1 MILKKLLQKN
11 LKMSNLKFFII
22 SENKNTDSVALK
34 YANILRNNN
43 YCTICGFSY
52 KSIKSNMKYA
62 HKKKSDYVILIFN
75 NEIILK
81 NMKLSNQEKITFD
94 KLIKKFD
101 LHYKIE

>member
-1 MILKKLLQKN
+1 MKKMILTMIQN
-11 LKMSNLKFFII
+11 NLKFFII

-62 HKKKSDYVILIFN
+62 HKKSLIMLF
-75 NEIILK
+75 
-81 NMKLSNQEKITFD
+81 
-94 KLIKKFD
+94 
-101 LHYKIE
+101 